1 MKLLYT
7 KPDARIELLSCADI
21 LTGSEENARE
31 GVSLP
36 IICGGQSP
44 SFGQ

>member
-21 LTGSEENARE
+21 LTGSEGNARE
-31 GVSLP
+31 GVGLP
-36 IICGGQSP
+36 IIWESER
-44 SFGQ
+44 

>member
-7 KPDARIELLSCADI
+7 KPDARI

-36 IICGGQSP
+36 IIWEP
-44 SFGQ
+44 

>member
-36 IICGGQSP
+36 IIWESER
-44 SFGQ
+44 

>member
-1 MKLLYT
+1 MKMLYT
-7 KPDARIELLSCADI
+7 KPDTRIEPLSCADM

-36 IICGGQSP
+36 IIWEP
-44 SFGQ
+44 

>member
-21 LTGSEENARE
+21 LTGSGENARE

-36 IICGGQSP
+36 IIWEP
-44 SFGQ
+44 